1 MDANNLDIEQIIEC
15 INSKKPFSGVI
26 LVQQNGKVIFQKA
39 YGFANRSEEIANTI
53 ETRFGIASGCKIFT
67 AVAICQLVEKGLLSF
82 DTLLKDCL
90 TAPLTEFDQHITIHH
105 LLTHSSG
112 IPDYFDED
120 TMTDYSALW
129 KNIPMYLM
137 KRPNDFIPMF
147 ADQKMKF
154 APGDKFH
161 YNNAGFIVLGLIVE
175 QQTGMSFSEYVE
187 KYIFFPCE
195 MYNSGYFSLDA
206 LPKNTAYG
214 YIENEL
220 DGSWKA
226 NIYSIPIVGGPD
238 GGAFVTAP
246 DMIKFW
252 KGFFEFRLLSK
263 DYIQKLTTGYIY
275 AEDDDYYGYGIW
287 INKKNNE
294 VFKYHLMG
302 GDPGVSFRS
311 SVYPQYDIQSVVIGN
326 KEYGG
331 YVITKEIENW
341 MLTQS

>member
-1 MDANNLDIEQIIEC
+1 
-15 INSKKPFSGVI
+15 
-26 LVQQNGKVIFQKA
+26 
-39 YGFANRSEEIANTI
+39 
-53 ETRFGIASGCKIFT
+53 
-67 AVAICQLVEKGLLSF
+67 
-82 DTLLKDCL
+82 
-90 TAPLTEFDQHITIHH
+90 
-105 LLTHSSG
+105 
-112 IPDYFDED
+112 
-120 TMTDYSALW
+120 
-129 KNIPMYLM
+129 
-137 KRPNDFIPMF
+137 
-147 ADQKMKF
+147 
-154 APGDKFH
+154 
-161 YNNAGFIVLGLIVE
+161 
-175 QQTGMSFSEYVE
+175 
-187 KYIFFPCE
+187 

-252 KGFFEFRLLSK
+252 KGFFEFRLLSN
-263 DYIQKLTTGYIY
+263 DYIQKLTTDYIY

-341 MLTQS
+341 MLMQS